1 MEQFLDNILE
11 SINFSKEMSVAM
23 IAALEN
29 NPHPNP
35 KVGAALYDIEGKL
48 ISFGIKKSVVSL
60 FKYPYIS
67 VYISIYIWMYLNSFL
82 IRV

>member
-35 KVGAALYDIEGKL
+35 KVGAALYDLSL
-48 ISFGIKKSVVSL
+48 IHI
-60 FKYPYIS
+60 
-67 VYISIYIWMYLNSFL
+67 
-82 IRV
+82 